1 MIRRRA
7 KSSIPNSAGGNIR
20 RLPPRL
26 PAEQFWGLAFVTFLI
41 LQVPVLR
48 MPIRFLSTWAHEMG
62 HGLGAIIIGGEFI
75 SLQITERFGGLA
87 VSQNAQTPLRA
98 IGIAGGLLGP
108 AILGAMTIVLV
119 RGLNWYRVATGL
131 LTVSLLLTQ
140 IWAAD
145 GFTRI
150 VLGVA
155 AVAFGLAT
163 WKLPNR
169 PLLYL
174 AHIVALAFSLDALTG
189 FGYFFMGGGNV
200 AGQMYRSDTGQ
211 MADLLGGPHWLWG
224 GLLLVLSVV
233 ITVASVLLSDAWARR
248 RLAKRGPQPRLQ
260 GGPIR

>member
-7 KSSIPNSAGGNIR
+7 KSHVPNSAGGNIR

-26 PAEQFWGLAFVTFLI
+26 PAQEFWGLALITFLI

-48 MPIRFLSTWAHEMG
+48 MPVRFLSTWAHEMG
-62 HGLGAIIIGGEFI
+62 HGLGAIMTGGAFI
-75 SLQITERFGGLA
+75 SLQITEDFGGLA
-87 VSQNAQTPLRA
+87 VTQSFESRWRA
-98 IGIAGGLLGP
+98 VGLAGGLLGP
-108 AILGAMTIVLV
+108 AILGALTIMLV

-131 LTVSLLLTQ
+131 LTVSLLITQ
-140 IWAAD
+140 VWAAD
-145 GFTRI
+145 SFTRI

-155 AVAFGLAT
+155 AVVFGLAT

-200 AGQMYRSDTGQ
+200 SGQMYRSDTGQ

-233 ITVASVLLSDAWARR
+233 ITIASVVLSDAWARR
-248 RLAKRGPQPRLQ
+248 RVAKRGPEPRLQ